1 MKRKTID
8 GEKWVMISEK
18 EFLEICGK
26 TIGSNVWDFIHND
39 EVGAQGDPIVAM
51 GIGMFATNV
60 TCDLAR
66 KLFKDKKGE

>member
-1 MKRKTID
+1 MKRKTVD

-18 EFLEICGK
+18 EFLEICGH

-39 EVGAQGDPIVAM
+39 EGGAQGDPITGMAM
-51 GIGMFATNV
+51 GMFATTV

-66 KLFKDKKGE
+66 KLFKEKKGE